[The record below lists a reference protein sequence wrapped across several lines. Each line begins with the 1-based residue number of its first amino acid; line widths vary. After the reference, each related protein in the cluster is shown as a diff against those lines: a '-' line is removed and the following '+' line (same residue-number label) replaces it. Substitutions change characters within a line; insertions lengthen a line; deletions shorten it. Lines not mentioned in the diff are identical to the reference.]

1 MPDAVYP
8 LLHVGVHE
16 LPLARLDVHGLASPF
31 ESAVDASHGL
41 GLHANVLVYEPYEH
55 DLLPDAVYPP
65 LHVGVHEAPL
75 SRLESHVP
83 APPFVGA
90 SAALHALPAQLRR
103 RAFRGSAHVKG
114 RSVGSATAALPFC
127 TCPEN
132 AAIFGV
138 ESVFVRWAGIAA
150 VFPTT
155 IACPPYQRIL
165 AWWRNERTDPESRMR

>member
-1 MPDAVYP
+1 VPDAVYP

-41 GLHANVLVYEPYEH
+41 GLHTNVLVYLPYEH

-75 SRLESHVP
+75 SRLDPHVP

-90 SAALHALPAQLRR
+90 AVLHGSPAQLAR
-103 RAFRGSAHVKG
+103 RAFRGGAHVKG
-114 RSVGSATAALPFC
+114 RSVGGATAALPFC
-127 TCPEN
+127 PRPRK
-132 AAIFGV
+132 AAF
-138 ESVFVRWAGIAA
+138 F
-150 VFPTT
+150 
-155 IACPPYQRIL
+155 
-165 AWWRNERTDPESRMR
+165 